1 MKYFL
6 SFIEQGVLN
15 PKYKDYI
22 SARVEVFKDDKEVDE
37 LGILTKKMEEYHGFR
52 DLWDFQEVNQRQYL
66 QIKYYIET
74 ELNDEPPGG

>member
-37 LGILTKKMEEYHGFR
+37 LGILTKKMEKYHRFR